1 MTNPF
6 GCLFGILIAALAF
19 VFIAA
24 LSMVK
29 KIKDTLASMFSPKG
43 KRQQSPRDSYGT
55 TGSGQR
61 GTSSPH
67 SSSRGHKKI
76 FEDNEGEYVDF
87 EEIK

>member
-1 MTNPF
+1 MVNPL
-6 GCLFGILIAALAF
+6 GCLLGILVAVLAF

-29 KIKDTLASMFSPKG
+29 KIKDTFASMFSPKG
-43 KRQQSPRDSYGT
+43 KRQQSPRDSYDT
-55 TGSGQR
+55 AGSRQR